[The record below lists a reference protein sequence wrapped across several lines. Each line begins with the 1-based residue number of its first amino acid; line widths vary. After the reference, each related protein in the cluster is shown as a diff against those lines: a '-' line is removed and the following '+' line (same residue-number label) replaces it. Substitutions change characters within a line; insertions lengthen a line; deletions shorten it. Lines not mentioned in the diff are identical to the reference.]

1 VNQPPVQLNYKG
13 QTRFYGCWSIGDV
26 ILLAIYDNPF
36 NPGYVALDRNG
47 KIVPEISTILR
58 EAKNIIPTSR
68 GAALFL
74 RQQNR
79 YMLLESAR

>member
-1 VNQPPVQLNYKG
+1 
-13 QTRFYGCWSIGDV
+13 
-26 ILLAIYDNPF
+26 
-36 NPGYVALDRNG
+36 VALDRNG
-47 KIVPEISTILR
+47 KVVPEITMILR

-79 YMLLESAR
+79 YMLLESAQ